1 QAEDALKLCGKS
13 VDYLREQWKAQIA
26 AQTKPLPRQSK
37 RAGKNAITEL
47 MRLHESRDALKAQIR
62 DLNASL
68 VSEHG
73 IGLDDHTLT
82 MTDLAE
88 ARIQLKD
95 LNARIQRKE
104 NVLGVDERTELQ
116 LLMTNPYFTTMLN
129 ALAVKQRL
137 REKLRSRKFE
147 LERVERSFRK
157 QVNDQK
163 VNEHTEASVK
173 RRDPSITKLAGI
185 YNELQTQLEAMVAKG
200 VAPPGALPPQKIPTK
215 GLFALDVDDTIWQDV
230 GLTDDMGS
238 INVTPPAWLAD
249 DRVRDGIRAFLE
261 HDRCIE
267 EEERVRH
274 ECQSM
279 RLWFME
285 EWSVVNR
292 AIGSA
297 FNEGLRHYFSFR
309 RQMLLRYCIKWQ
321 DGIASLY
328 PNHDDLYSDW
338 GVSSEDLAAARA
350 TPMLEV
356 VDEEHDMSDDE
367 ADDENDV
374 LVETLDALELADAF
388 RAENV
393 EEYFLE

>member
-1 QAEDALKLCGKS
+1 
-13 VDYLREQWKAQIA
+13 
-26 AQTKPLPRQSK
+26 
-37 RAGKNAITEL
+37 
-47 MRLHESRDALKAQIR
+47 
-62 DLNASL
+62 
-68 VSEHG
+68 
-73 IGLDDHTLT
+73 
-82 MTDLAE
+82 
-88 ARIQLKD
+88 
-95 LNARIQRKE
+95 
-104 NVLGVDERTELQ
+104 
-116 LLMTNPYFTTMLN
+116 MLN

-137 REKLRSRKFE
+137 RDKLRSRKFE
-147 LERVERSFRK
+147 LDRVERSFRK

-163 VNEHTEASVK
+163 VNDHTEASVK

-292 AIGSA
+292 AIDTA
-297 FNEGLRHYFSFR
+297 TNEGLRHYFNFR

-321 DGIASLY
+321 DGVTSLY
-328 PNHDDLYSDW
+328 PDHDDLYSDW
-338 GVSSEDLAAARA
+338 GVSSEDLAGARA

-356 VDEEHDMSDDE
+356 VDEDHDMSDDD

-388 RAENV
+388 RADEV